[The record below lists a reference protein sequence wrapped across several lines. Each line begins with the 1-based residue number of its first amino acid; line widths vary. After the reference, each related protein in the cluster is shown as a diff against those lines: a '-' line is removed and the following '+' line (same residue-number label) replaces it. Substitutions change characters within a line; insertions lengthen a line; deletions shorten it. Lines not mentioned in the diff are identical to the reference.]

1 MNRQE
6 RRRQERLGVSQQ
18 SIYQRYREDA
28 YNQGWHDGMAHELEV
43 TFNMLAYT
51 LRV

>member
-1 MNRQE
+1 MNREE
-6 RRRQERLGVSQQ
+6 RRKQEKLGVSKQ

-28 YNQGWHDGMAHELEV
+28 YNQGWHDGMYHELDI